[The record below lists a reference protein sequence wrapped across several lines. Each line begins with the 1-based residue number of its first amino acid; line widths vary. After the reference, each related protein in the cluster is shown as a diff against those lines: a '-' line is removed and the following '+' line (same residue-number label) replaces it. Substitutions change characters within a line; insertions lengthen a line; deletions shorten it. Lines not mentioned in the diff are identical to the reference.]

1 MPQATSTGP
10 APQAQVTA
18 TSPQA
23 TAPGPVSPQETAP
36 GPVSPQATAPGPVSP
51 QATAPGPVSPQET
64 APGPA
69 SPQATAT
76 SPAVSPQAT
85 APVPVSPRA
94 TATGPVVSPQATA
107 PDSVSPQVT
116 DTNTRSISLESTDA
130 GILESPQTADTELSP
145 TEHSLGASN
154 TVRKRIY
161 LPRQKDTV
169 EQHPTDDENN
179 EIVELPTDDEK
190 KEIIQQPTDG
200 EKNEIVEQP
209 TDDEKKEIVE
219 QQPTDGEKNEI
230 TFIDTVDSP
239 GCSSRFYHLRYVR
252 SKGAILVLVWN
263 LIVSF
268 SFGNSIKNVAHTFSA
283 GDLDFET
290 LFIMY
295 IILVALQASYPLIG
309 FLTGLCCGKFN
320 VMRWSLWIICIGLAV
335 GTIFLAAEVGLVK
348 EENIEDAGI
357 LLITFIAFSMFVFAV
372 GLIPFYTTIL
382 SFGMS
387 QMKGPVDSVNEELG
401 SFVNWFVWTQT
412 VGIGVS
418 QVLLTIA
425 SSCNDSVSTAVGVLG
440 GVLAVQVIA
449 TVALFVTLLLGKVFN
464 KWLEKVGKQ
473 NPYKDL
479 YLVLRH
485 VHKTKEPPTEEL
497 KAEWKSNKCSR
508 FDVGKQEYGGPF
520 TQQRIEDVKK
530 MGRILIVLLAFGSIF
545 MLNIPASFTL
555 PAFSAHLDSGS
566 PSCSADSVLLG
577 AGTLSTLLLI
587 VIIPVYEFLIHPFFR
602 RFVPGVLVRMGTA
615 AVLLVLAIVYFFILD
630 TVGHSLVSDR
640 GACMF
645 DTEDSD
651 KLDDIDKRLVI
662 PPVLVNSV
670 AYYFIQVAGLEFIC
684 SQSPKSL
691 RGILITLF
699 FSTRS
704 FFWVVG
710 LLAVLPFWLP
720 FTQNTFP
727 SCGFYYYILN
737 MLLAVAIIIAYI
749 VLARRYHKQQ
759 KEAETKV

>member
-1 MPQATSTGP
+1 MK
-10 APQAQVTA
+10 
-18 TSPQA
+18 
-23 TAPGPVSPQETAP
+23 
-36 GPVSPQATAPGPVSP
+36 
-51 QATAPGPVSPQET
+51 
-64 APGPA
+64 
-69 SPQATAT
+69 
-76 SPAVSPQAT
+76 
-85 APVPVSPRA
+85 
-94 TATGPVVSPQATA
+94 
-107 PDSVSPQVT
+107 
-116 DTNTRSISLESTDA
+116 
-130 GILESPQTADTELSP
+130 
-145 TEHSLGASN
+145 SN
-154 TVRKRIY
+154 
-161 LPRQKDTV
+161 
-169 EQHPTDDENN
+169 
-179 EIVELPTDDEK
+179 
-190 KEIIQQPTDG
+190 
-200 EKNEIVEQP
+200 
-209 TDDEKKEIVE
+209 
-219 QQPTDGEKNEI
+219 
-230 TFIDTVDSP
+230 
-239 GCSSRFYHLRYVR
+239 
-252 SKGAILVLVWN
+252 GAILVLVWN

-268 SFGNSIKNVAHTFSA
+268 SFGNSLSNVAHTFSVT
-283 GDLDFET
+283 GWGFET
-290 LFIMY
+290 LFIVY
-295 IILVALQASYPLIG
+295 IILIALQASYPLIG
-309 FLTGLCCGKFN
+309 FLTGLCCSKFN

-335 GTIFLAAEVGLVK
+335 GSTVLAAEIGVLAEG
-348 EENIEDAGI
+348 NINAVAIVI
-357 LLITFIAFSMFVFAV
+357 LFMTFVAISMFVFTV
-372 GLIPFYTTIL
+372 GLIPFYTTVL

-418 QVLLTIA
+418 QLLLTI
-425 SSCNDSVSTAVGVLG
+425 SSLCNNSIQATVGILG
-440 GVLAVQVIA
+440 GYLAVQVIA

-555 PAFSAHLDSGS
+555 PVFSAHLKSGS
-566 PSCSADSVLLG
+566 PSCSAGSVLLE

-630 TVGHSLVSDR
+630 TVGHSLASDR

-645 DTEDSD
+645 DTENSD
-651 KLDDIDKRLVI
+651 ELDDIDKRLVI

-684 SQSPKSL
+684 SQSPDSL
-691 RGILITLF
+691 NEILITLF

-710 LLAVLPFWLP
+710 LLAVFPFWLP
-720 FTQNTFP
+720 FTYPN
-727 SCGFYYYILN
+727 CGFYYYIMN

-749 VLARRYHKQQ
+749 VLARRYHNQQ
-759 KEAETKV
+759 EKEEAETKEKKEVETKQQLS